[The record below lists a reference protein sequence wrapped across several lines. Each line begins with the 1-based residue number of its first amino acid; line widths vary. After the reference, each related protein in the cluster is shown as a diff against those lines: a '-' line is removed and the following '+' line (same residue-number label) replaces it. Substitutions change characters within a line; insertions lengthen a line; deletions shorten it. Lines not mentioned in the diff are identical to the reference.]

1 MMGEGTV
8 ESLAARAGRGVHVC
22 GVDRM
27 KEGLEQ
33 GCCAGGAVQGVDA
46 AAAAAACGVAL
57 AGNTEVVCLAAGLAP
72 PEASVARGV
81 GEVEDLPAEGCGE
94 GCTQG
99 AAAACGAAPRA
110 NAGACGV
117 GCAPAGCGKGTGL
130 PAAAAAAAAA
140 AAVSEY
146 FGHGWA
152 GPFLWPSG
160 VKRGIHVRSAEWVHV
175 VAAAHGAVV
184 QSAALRRKAAQK
196 HQQRHRERLRL
207 GPQGDGMGSL
217 GAQHH
222 HCPPAALRAAASTGS
237 VHAPGAPGQQLVTSG
252 GSAGWCTAAFF
263 VETLLRPPASSC
275 AQALTQTGQRSRASV
290 REARKERARKECVL

>member
-117 GCAPAGCGKGTGL
+117 
-130 PAAAAAAAAA
+130 
-140 AAVSEY
+140 
-146 FGHGWA
+146 
-152 GPFLWPSG
+152 
-160 VKRGIHVRSAEWVHV
+160 
-175 VAAAHGAVV
+175 
-184 QSAALRRKAAQK
+184 
-196 HQQRHRERLRL
+196 
-207 GPQGDGMGSL
+207 
-217 GAQHH
+217 
-222 HCPPAALRAAASTGS
+222 
-237 VHAPGAPGQQLVTSG
+237 
-252 GSAGWCTAAFF
+252 
-263 VETLLRPPASSC
+263 
-275 AQALTQTGQRSRASV
+275 
-290 REARKERARKECVL
+290 